1 MNKYQ
6 QIFEAMADGAALE
19 LSLNLGE
26 WKSADYQAICE
37 CIASNAKFSCRRAI
51 NTHRQSALTFP
62 APVTSMESVRSN
74 LLDAGSDWAFYYY
87 PDTENLSVMEDRWA
101 ETPMDIRRLEAGI
114 VYLRK
119 EDAQKRL
126 KAMLEIQPCTEY
138 AVLYHG
144 HATE

>member
-1 MNKYQ
+1 MDKFKE
-6 QIFEAMADGAALE
+6 IFKAMADGAALE
-19 LSLNLGE
+19 LSLSLGE

-51 NTHRQSALTFP
+51 NSHRHSALTFP
-62 APVTSMESVRSN
+62 APVTSKEEVRHNITSESDRAV
-74 LLDAGSDWAFYYY
+74 YYY

-114 VYLRK
+114 VYLRE

-138 AVLYHG
+138 SVLYHG
-144 HATE
+144 HTTK

>member
-1 MNKYQ
+1 MRKYQ

-19 LSLNLGE
+19 LSLSLGE

-51 NTHRQSALTFP
+51 NSHRQSALTFP
-62 APVTSMESVRSN
+62 APATSKEEVRHSIASG
-74 LLDAGSDWAFYYY
+74 DEYGVYYY
-87 PDTENLSVMEDRWA
+87 PDTESLTVGEDRWT
-101 ETPMDIRRLEAGI
+101 EVHMDIIRLEAGI

-138 AVLYHG
+138 TVLYHG